1 MGKER
6 IGKLNEGVIHMAV
19 AQTVKIPLRMVRKLE
34 DLLTELAQA
43 ISPYR
48 PDFLAKMY
56 RARASDLEGKG
67 RSLEEVRKRFLKHA
81 R

>member
-1 MGKER
+1 LGKER

>member
-1 MGKER
+1 M
-6 IGKLNEGVIHMAV
+6 INVAV
-19 AQTVKIPLRMVRKLE
+19 AQTVKIPLSMVRKLE
-34 DLLTELAQA
+34 DLLTELAKA

-48 PDFLAKMY
+48 PEFLAKMY